1 MGDGNSQVE
10 TGTQNTTDAMPDW
23 LNDTFNDLPNW
34 LTENPDKNPIEE
46 FRNRLNNKLP
56 PESEDQKKLYDLAS
70 RMYDLIANPISP
82 NSENPPAEQTNI
94 YNERIKSL
102 RSITRPDNQPI
113 DSKLFY
119 QAVDIVKPFYLEQFT
134 KSDQK
139 VFKSNFFDTIIEDI
153 KPTQEPTSTDT
164 DTINSTLKQLQRRA
178 ESGLNSQAAGGTE

>member
-10 TGTQNTTDAMPDW
+10 TGKQNSIGAMPDW
-23 LNDTFNDLPNW
+23 LNDTFNDLPTW

-56 PESEDQKKLYDLAS
+56 PESEDQQKLYNLAS

-102 RSITRPDNQPI
+102 RSITRSNNQPI
-113 DSKLFY
+113 DSQLFD
-119 QAVDIVKPFYLEQFT
+119 QAVDIVRPFYLEQF
-134 KSDQK
+134 KFDQK
-139 VFKSNFFDTIIEDI
+139 VFKSNFLDTIIEDI
-153 KPTQEPTSTDT
+153 RPIQKPTSTDT